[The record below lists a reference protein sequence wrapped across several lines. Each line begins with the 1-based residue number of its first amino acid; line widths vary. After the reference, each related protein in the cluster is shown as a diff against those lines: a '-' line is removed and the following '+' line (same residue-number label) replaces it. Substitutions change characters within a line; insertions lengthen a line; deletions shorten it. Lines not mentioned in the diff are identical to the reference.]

1 MRIKTERKFR
11 KGVGATFAT
20 VLAMGLMACGDDDST
35 TSADAGTTTEEAA
48 SAETVD
54 VNAIEY
60 EFDLSATPTA
70 ETKTVNFTNDGKEPH
85 VLVFAKLNEGFTVDE
100 AIELQGEKGSVE
112 DIGSVQSK
120 PGQTSTIDVKK
131 PLEPGDYVMLCPLGG
146 ADGPHYE
153 LGQLE
158 EFSVE

>member
-1 MRIKTERKFR
+1 
-11 KGVGATFAT
+11 
-20 VLAMGLMACGDDDST
+20 MGLIACGDDDST
-35 TSADAGTTTEEAA
+35 TSADAGSTEEA

-70 ETKTVNFTNDGKEPH
+70 ETTTVNFTNDGEEPH

-100 AIELQGEKGSVE
+100 AIKLQGEQGSAE
-112 DIGSVQSK
+112 DVGSVQAK
-120 PGQTSTIDVKK
+120 PGQTATIEVKK